1 MSVER
6 MDAAAR
12 KEVITASALAA
23 FARHGYHE
31 TSMADIAGD
40 AGVTKPVLY
49 QHFESKR
56 DLYLHLLTKV
66 GRELVDTV
74 TAAASAVTGGR
85 VQTEHGMVA
94 YFRWVLDNTA
104 AFILLFGGAA
114 RVDDE
119 FAESVRL
126 VESQMADAIA
136 PLIAADLSVTDQR
149 TMAFGLVGMAEAV
162 SRHLMAT
169 GEPFEPEDLG
179 RQVAGLAWAGL
190 RALGQPRNTQP
201 L

>member
-1 MSVER
+1 MSVTR
-6 MDAAAR
+6 MDAASR
-12 KEVITASALAA
+12 KDVITACALVA
-23 FARHGYHE
+23 FARNGYHE
-31 TSMADIAGD
+31 TSMADIAGA

-56 DLYLHLLTKV
+56 DLYLHLLTAV
-66 GRELVDTV
+66 GRDLVATV
-74 TAAASAVTGGR
+74 TAAASAVDGGR
-85 VQTEHGMVA
+85 EQTEHGMVG
-94 YFRWVLDNTA
+94 YFRWVLDNA
-104 AFILLFGGAA
+104 DAFVLLFGGAA

-136 PLIAADLSVTDQR
+136 PLIAADLSATDQR

-169 GEPFEPEDLG
+169 GEPFSPEDLG
-179 RQVAGLAWAGL
+179 RQVASLAWAGL
-190 RALGQPRNTQP
+190 RGLGQARNTQP